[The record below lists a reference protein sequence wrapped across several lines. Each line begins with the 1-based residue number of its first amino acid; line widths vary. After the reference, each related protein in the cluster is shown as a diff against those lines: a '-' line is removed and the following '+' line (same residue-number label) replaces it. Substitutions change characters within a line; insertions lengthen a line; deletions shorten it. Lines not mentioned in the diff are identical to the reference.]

1 MSDDKALKKLRPFVL
16 KFFNRLS
23 NDMNMLTGAPVS
35 CTLSDSQLLRGL
47 EEIDEV
53 FELDK
58 SVARAVEDG
67 TGAGD
72 AYICFDLA
80 TSIALAGYMMMM
92 GEGVIKEQVKKK
104 IYTDEI
110 QEGFQEVANQLVGA
124 FNDLVEDSAA
134 DGHMLLMLPTE
145 RITYGE
151 YPNGLE
157 DDRSYCVYTADIQV
171 GDFDPVPSKWLF
183 SRDLTKLLTGVEMD
197 PTESEKAMEAEKSA
211 GGGEASEDAA
221 SEAGDDLAA
230 DSDLGSDDG
239 LSGSTDDLSLG
250 GSDDLSLDDDGDL
263 DGGFDLDGD
272 SSGSDVG
279 AGDDDTFA
287 MLTGGADSSGGSGD
301 SALMGGAESSMS
313 GEGGYDTA
321 QVGGAEGSG
330 DLPDFMREPMPSHGY
345 SENDGLPNP
354 SIPGSVQQVMSE
366 APFTLKETDRVIKA
380 INAMRRDG
388 YKFIGI
394 DNREGKLIR
403 VLSTSDIRHLMG
415 PFFGT
420 KSLSKRDKVIY
431 TVPLGKL
438 NTKQDMIAI
447 SIDGSVAE
455 AADLVTQYQLRAI
468 PVLSRQGVL
477 RGFVTSHSL
486 VDFFRRKRQM

>member
-1 MSDDKALKKLRPFVL
+1 
-16 KFFNRLS
+16 
-23 NDMNMLTGAPVS
+23 MNMLTGASVS
-35 CTLSDSQLLRGL
+35 CNLVDSQILRGL

-58 SVARAVEDG
+58 SVARSVEDG

-92 GEGVIKEQVKKK
+92 GEGVIKEQVKKR
-104 IYTDEI
+104 IYTEEI

-124 FNDLVEDSAA
+124 FNDLVEEKAA
-134 DGHMLLMLPTE
+134 GAHMLLKLPTE
-145 RITYGE
+145 RISYGQH
-151 YPNGLE
+151 PKGME
-157 DDRSYCVYTADIQV
+157 DGRSYAVFTANIQV
-171 GDFDPVPSKWLF
+171 GDFEPVPSKWLF
-183 SRDLTKLLTGVEMD
+183 SRDLTKLLVGVTMD
-197 PTESEKAMEAEKSA
+197 ATDEEKLADAQQSSGAAAA
-211 GGGEASEDAA
+211 GSDAA
-221 SEAGDDLAA
+221 APSVAA
-230 DSDLGSDDG
+230 ENAAPPEPPASTADG
-239 LSGSTDDLSLG
+239 LSADGLSAGADDLGLG
-250 GSDDLSLDDDGDL
+250 GGDESLSFDDHLNDGFEL
-263 DGGFDLDGD
+263 
-272 SSGSDVG
+272 G
-279 AGDDDTFA
+279 AESANFSPDAGDDTFA
-287 MLTGGADSSGGSGD
+287 MLTGGSSGR
-301 SALMGGAESSMS
+301 SS
-313 GEGGYDTA
+313 A
-321 QVGGAEGSG
+321 QVSGAAGDAQGYASARAEGAEGSES
-330 DLPDFMREPMPSHGY
+330 LPDFMREPMPKHGY

-354 SIPGSVQQVMSE
+354 TIPGSVQQVMSE

-403 VLSTSDIRHLMG
+403 VLSTGDIRHLMG

-420 KSLSKRDKVIY
+420 KSLTKRDKVIY

-438 NTKQDMIAI
+438 NTKQDMVAI

-455 AADLVTQYQLRAI
+455 AADLVTKYRLRAL

-477 RGFVTSHSL
+477 RGFVTTHSL
-486 VDFFRRKRQM
+486 LDFFRRKRQM